1 LREIVELKLF
11 FFHKED
17 FGFSFGYQEEKLNCL
32 FFFSFGSFLGSPIYA
47 LCFIEHTVRDDEKLK
62 RS

>member
-1 LREIVELKLF
+1 MELKLF

-17 FGFSFGYQEEKLNCL
+17 FGFSFGYQEEKLIVFL
-32 FFFSFGSFLGSPIYA
+32 GSFLGSPIYA
-47 LCFIEHTVRDDEKLK
+47 LSFIEHTVRDDEKLK